1 MIEPVRYKS
10 GYRYQLAEGFY
21 IRTALRPAADIVE
34 PFICLGRSGGLYLSA
49 GYAWDGATG
58 FPDVKSI
65 MRGSLVHDALYQLMR
80 LGLLSAE
87 ERATAD
93 DLLRQCCIEDG
104 MWKPVAWAVWQGV
117 RLAGGP
123 AADPLNAKP
132 VLVAP

>member
-21 IRTALRPAADIVE
+21 IRTAIRPPADIVE
-34 PFICLGRSGGLYLSA
+34 PFICLSRNGGLYLSA
-49 GYAWDGATG
+49 GYAWDGATC

-87 ERATAD
+87 ERGVAD
-93 DLLRQCCIEDG
+93 DLLRQCCIADG

-117 RLAGGP
+117 RMAGGP

>member
-10 GYRYQLAEGFY
+10 GYKYQLADGFY
-21 IRTALRPAADIVE
+21 IRTAIRPPADIIT
-34 PFICLGRSGGLYLSA
+34 PFICLSRNGGLYLSA
-49 GYAWDGATG
+49 GYAWDGATC

-87 ERATAD
+87 ARETAD
-93 DLLRQCCIEDG
+93 ELLRQCCLEDG
-104 MWKPVAWAVWQGV
+104 MWKPVAWAVWRGV

>member
-21 IRTALRPAADIVE
+21 IRTAIRPPADIIE
-34 PFICLGRSGGLYLSA
+34 PFICLSRNGGLYLSA
-49 GYAWDGATG
+49 GYAWDGATC

-87 ERATAD
+87 ERAAAD
-93 DLLRQCCIEDG
+93 QLLYDCCVEDG

-123 AADPLNAKP
+123 AADPENAKP